1 MGEIRVPVEP
11 PSFLAAPGRTHF
23 LAFLGAPAFL
33 ADGSLHPQCQRCSV
47 SVTTVASHSAPGKG
61 SPLFQAGVIGW
72 SLLGS

>member
-47 SVTTVASHSAPGKG
+47 SVTTVATHSAPGERV
-61 SPLFQAGVIGW
+61 SAFPGW
-72 SLLGS
+72 CDWMESVG